1 MVLDAC
7 QEKVRTT
14 TSAYPLWTLWHE
26 VGTPGTD
33 PHLHQH
39 CPDRSTATCGELG
52 ALSAHSG
59 SVPWTV
65 LWTVSPGPAL
75 DRPTCADRSAG
86 AMSGFS
92 ASARSDEP
100 HSAAP

>member
-14 TSAYPLWTLWHE
+14 TSAYPCGRFGTKSVHPG
-26 VGTPGTD
+26 GTPGTD

-65 LWTVSPGPAL
+65 SPGPAL
-75 DRPTCADRSAG
+75 DRPTLCRSLLRCDVRLQRVRAK
-86 AMSGFS
+86 
-92 ASARSDEP
+92 R
-100 HSAAP
+100 